1 MDKREQLLIECHEA
15 FSTTE
20 SARILTLYRSRDN
33 RLTFDERL
41 FITKEIEKVFY
52 PVFLEL
58 RNINPSLTDWDLLLS
73 VLSYEGFSV
82 SVIAECFSVSNDAVR
97 MRKSRLREKLPQEW
111 FSLIFHTVTKMYQ
124 DQCHDCVMENV
135 SGAGDATIP
144 LASETQNKNAM
155 EQNEPIR
162 MTFGKAVLKGL
173 AGTVKFR
180 GRASRAEFWYYTLFC
195 FIMQFILFTGLLF
208 KDNIQNHHTAYHLGL
223 AILGLLILLA
233 LSHCAASVRRI
244 QDTELNGWM
253 WFGTYL
259 TPWIVVLVS
268 FIWKAEYDVS
278 LWNREPEPALPDEF
292 VMNWWF
298 AIVAIAIVILIAAIV
313 MTVIRYCRKGTEG
326 PNNYGPD
333 PLFANSPKTNS

>member
-124 DQCHDCVMENV
+124 DQCHDCVTEKV
-135 SGAGDATIP
+135 SGPEDATIP

-173 AGTVKFR
+173 AGIVKFR

-195 FIMQFILFTGLLF
+195 LIMQVLLF
-208 KDNIQNHHTAYHLGL
+208 FGWVYSLSKSTADNDIGYYVGRVWLTLVF
-223 AILGLLILLA
+223 LLV
-233 LSHCAASVRRI
+233 LSHSTMSVRRM
-244 QDTELNGWM
+244 QDTERNGWM
-253 WFGTYL
+253 WFTSYML
-259 TPWIVVLVS
+259 PQVAFLIIMIWHTEYETSLINNSLQPDRFVL
-268 FIWKAEYDVS
+268 
-278 LWNREPEPALPDEF
+278 
-292 VMNWWF
+292 NWWGT
-298 AIVAIAIVILIAAIV
+298 ILLIDVAILIVLGITTTIW
-313 MTVIRYCRKGTEG
+313 YCQKGTEG
-326 PNNYGPD
+326 PNKYGPD
-333 PLFANSPKTNS
+333 PLFHIIQESDK